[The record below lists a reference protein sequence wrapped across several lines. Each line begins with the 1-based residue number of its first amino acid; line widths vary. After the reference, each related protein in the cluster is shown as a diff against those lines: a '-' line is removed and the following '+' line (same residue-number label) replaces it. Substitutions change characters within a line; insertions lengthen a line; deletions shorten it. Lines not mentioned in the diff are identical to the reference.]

1 MVAITNL
8 NSLTSEQRTFY
19 DNLLLDRALPQLE
32 MAQWAVRKPI
42 PANMGKSINFRRFEL
57 IDASAAAPSA
67 LTEGTSGEPSS
78 PSISNVTATVSQYG
92 RWMRATDVLDDA
104 SVDPLLTEFTSVF
117 GEQAGIDMDCVIRDV
132 LVAGTAVQY
141 ASTAAS
147 RGQVGS
153 AMYISSAELREAVRT
168 LQRNN
173 ARPIPSAGGKYICII
188 HPDTWAD
195 LLNDTDAKNA
205 FQYAAPRD
213 ASNPLFSGD
222 TWDYLGVRFVV
233 TSNANIKASLGLSG
247 ADVYQSVFLGNQAY
261 AVSDLDPQSLRIY
274 YKSRESGGPNNPLD
288 MVWSLGYKCAFAVT
302 RLNENFMLRL
312 EHVTSAKNAA

>member
-1 MVAITNL
+1 
-8 NSLTSEQRTFY
+8 
-19 DNLLLDRALPQLE
+19 
-32 MAQWAVRKPI
+32 
-42 PANMGKSINFRRFEL
+42 MGKSINFRRFEL
-57 IDASAAAPSA
+57 IDASGTAITA

-92 RWMRATDVLDDA
+92 RWMRASDILDDV
-104 SVDPLLTEFTSVF
+104 SIDPLLTEWTSMF
-117 GEQAGIDMDCVIRDV
+117 GEQAGLDMDCVIRDV
-132 LVAGTAVQY
+132 LVAGTSVQY

-168 LQRNN
+168 LARNN
-173 ARPIPSAGGKYICII
+173 ARGVSSAGGKFVAIV

-213 ASNPLFSGD
+213 ATNPLFSGD
-222 TWDYLGVRFVV
+222 VYDYLGVRFIV
-233 TSNANIKASLGLSG
+233 TTNANIKASLGMSG
-247 ADVYQSVFLGNQAY
+247 ADIYQTVFLGNQSY

-274 YKSRESGGPNNPLD
+274 YKPRESGGPNNPLD

-302 RLNENFMLRL
+302 RLNDNFMLRL